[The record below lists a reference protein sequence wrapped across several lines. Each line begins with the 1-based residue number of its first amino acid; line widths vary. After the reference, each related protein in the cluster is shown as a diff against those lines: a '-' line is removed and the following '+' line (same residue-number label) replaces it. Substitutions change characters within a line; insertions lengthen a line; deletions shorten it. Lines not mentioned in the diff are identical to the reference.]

1 MRENCRVY
9 DRRNFFAFLERAREL
24 KIRHKDMNEKMDE
37 LKKRLDLEMEKVGA
51 LKKRLDLEMEKVQK
65 LESAL
70 KESNERCARLVK
82 IFGVDYDI
90 LLSME
95 QFCESMVSSRGAL
108 RGDEAKDSLV
118 KILKQS
124 DSKLRECG
132 MAMFEST
139 KGSDDESS
147 KTISKARFRTFLQVL
162 FIRYPTLIG
171 GQLLTKVKDLAAD
184 VSDDDVESDFW
195 YEIHDTMMFNVP
207 PSEDC
212 MRGAIT
218 AIDKRME
225 KYCGSS
231 SKTESVSWEEF
242 QEVIVNDMIGALHK
256 HTREMGLVGLYL
268 IDDYK
273 EELAERIK
281 LEQE

>member
-1 MRENCRVY
+1 
-9 DRRNFFAFLERAREL
+9 
-24 KIRHKDMNEKMDE
+24 
-37 LKKRLDLEMEKVGA
+37 
-51 LKKRLDLEMEKVQK
+51 
-65 LESAL
+65 
-70 KESNERCARLVK
+70 
-82 IFGVDYDI
+82 
-90 LLSME
+90 
-95 QFCESMVSSRGAL
+95 
-108 RGDEAKDSLV
+108 
-118 KILKQS
+118 
-124 DSKLRECG
+124 
-132 MAMFEST
+132 MFEST

-171 GQLLTKVKDLAAD
+171 GQLLTKLKDLKD
-184 VSDDDVESDFW
+184 LSDNDIEDGFW
-195 YEIHDTMMFNVP
+195 EEKYELVTFNVP
-207 PSEDC
+207 PNEDA

-218 AIDKRME
+218 VIDKRMD

-256 HTREMGLVGLYL
+256 HTAEMGLKGLYM